1 MRASFREDDI
11 GAIFKAM
18 GSERCSGAGEW
29 VKLPDG
35 GSEQQGECPICGEL
49 FTLRVIAGQARIPW
63 HRSAPPAR
71 ISGDYSWISGEHA
84 AVAPGTKPTAKGRA
98 G

>member
-1 MRASFREDDI
+1 
-11 GAIFKAM
+11 M

-29 VKLPDG
+29 VKLPG
-35 GSEQQGECPICGEL
+35 GGGGEQQGECPVCGEF

-71 ISGDYSWISGEHA
+71 ISGDYSWISGEHG
-84 AVAPGTKPTAKGRA
+84 AVSPDGKPGTKGRA